1 MKRMSLQWRLTCITT
16 LCIAIICG
24 CLTMFVY
31 KNGVYYID
39 SLKDAVESQGDEK
52 GNKSDEIY
60 ISIPDD
66 KWDEFAD
73 EFSVQVYN
81 NKADYKRN
89 SLIITV
95 LLALL
100 GGVVTYFI
108 SGHALRPIK
117 EFSDKIEEVQVQN
130 LSDSRIEENNV
141 KELNKLG
148 ISYNN
153 MLERL
158 SDAFEIQRQFTANAA
173 HELRTPLALMQVQL
187 DLYNSATHPGNDADT
202 LQTIKMV
209 TEQND
214 KLNRMVKTL
223 LDMSELQSVGRDDKI
238 ILDAIVEEVLADLEP
253 LAVEKN
259 IKLIGKCEDATMI
272 GSDILIYRLV
282 YNLVEN
288 AIKYNHP
295 LGQVTV
301 TAYQRNKH
309 VYLSVEDT
317 GSGIPKELRE
327 RVFEPFFRVDKSR
340 SRELGG
346 VGLGL
351 ALVREIV
358 RVHDGSICVKSG
370 KTGGTIFE
378 VTFAQ
383 HSM

>member
-31 KNGVYYID
+31 KNGVHYID
-39 SLKDAVESQGDEK
+39 SLQDAVESQGDEK

-117 EFSDKIEEVQVQN
+117 EFSDKIEEVQAQN

-187 DLYNSATHPGNDADT
+187 DLYNSASHPGNDADT

-223 LDMSELQSVGRDDKI
+223 LDMSELQTVGRDDKI

-351 ALVREIV
+351 AFVREIV
-358 RVHDGSICVKSG
+358 RVHDGSICIKSG

>member
-31 KNGVYYID
+31 KNGVHYID
-39 SLKDAVESQGDEK
+39 SLQDAVESQGDEK

-73 EFSVQVYN
+73 KFSVQVYN

-108 SGHALRPIK
+108 SGHALRSIR
-117 EFSDKIEEVQVQN
+117 EFSDKIEEVQAQN

-141 KELNKLG
+141 KELNQLG
-148 ISYNN
+148 ISYNK

-158 SDAFEIQRQFTANAA
+158 SEAFEIQRQFTANAA

-187 DLYNSATHPGNDADT
+187 DLYNSASHPGNDADT

-223 LDMSELQSVGRDDKI
+223 LDMSELQTVGRDDKI
-238 ILDAIVEEVLADLEP
+238 ILDAIIEEVLADLEP

-317 GSGIPKELRE
+317 GRGIPKKLRE
-327 RVFEPFFRVDKSR
+327 RVFEPFFRVDKAR

-351 ALVREIV
+351 AFVHEIV
-358 RVHDGSICVKSG
+358 RVHDGSICIKSG

-378 VTFAQ
+378 VTFTQ